1 MLFGLCFLHAWLQE
15 RRKYGPLGW
24 NIPYEFNESDLR
36 ICVRQLQ
43 MFLDLYD
50 EVPFAA
56 LNYLTAE
63 CNYGGRVTDD
73 KDRRTMNTAVANIYN
88 EGIIA
93 DGFKLTESGKYTVP
107 VEALDS
113 VEATMDYVR
122 QWPLVP
128 QPEVFGLNENADIT
142 KDLKEVAQTLTTVL
156 ITQSASGG
164 GGGGK
169 SADEQL
175 LDMAKDIANKLPANF
190 DIELAQKRYP
200 VMYDECKNTVVCQE
214 LQRFNKLL
222 SKVRGSLQDL
232 QKALKGLVV
241 MNADL
246 EGLSKAMMNNQLPD
260 LWAKVSYPSL
270 KPLSSYIAEL
280 LERLSFFQSWVD
292 DGPPVIFQ
300 MPHFF
305 FVQAFMTGVLQ
316 NYARKYTIPID
327 TVDFDF
333 EYFKNIPGVAPD
345 DGAYTH
351 GLFLEGARMSDETGE
366 LKLMESQPKVLF
378 APMVCVLLKP
388 CPADQLMVF
397 QHYECPCYRT
407 TARRGVLATTG
418 HSSNFVMFLRVPTT
432 ETKAH
437 WITRGCA
444 LVNSLPD

>member
-1 MLFGLCFLHAWLQE
+1 
-15 RRKYGPLGW
+15 
-24 NIPYEFNESDLR
+24 
-36 ICVRQLQ
+36 
-43 MFLDLYD
+43 
-50 EVPFAA
+50 
-56 LNYLTAE
+56 
-63 CNYGGRVTDD
+63 
-73 KDRRTMNTAVANIYN
+73 MNTAVANIYN